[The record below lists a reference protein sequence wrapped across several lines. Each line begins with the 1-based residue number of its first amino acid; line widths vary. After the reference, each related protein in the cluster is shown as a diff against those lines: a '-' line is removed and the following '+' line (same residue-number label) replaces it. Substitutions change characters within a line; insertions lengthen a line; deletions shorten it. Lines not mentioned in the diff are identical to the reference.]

1 MRPQSI
7 VSLIVAVLL
16 VIVGLVTC
24 MIAQNMAQA
33 NGEYLFSEIR
43 GEDNVQ
49 TVDLTDSEISKI
61 ELIVEDAEINIYGK
75 SEKSYI
81 EFVNFKEN
89 YYSLSA
95 TNRILSFDE
104 IPDLM
109 SMLKFWENG
118 FSFKGMRY
126 ILNFSGTSEETEN
139 KQKAINVYLTKDK
152 LIKIFDIQTKTGTIT
167 NKDMVSETDYNIIA
181 EDAEVNI
188 STLKTSSALNI
199 NTGSDANPV
208 DPAKNLTLNLT
219 TAFINNLSVSA
230 ENLQMTANLFRCSG
244 NGEIICNTGAVT
256 IDSVTKTAEM
266 NLEIR
271 SAGGFVHIDGETVSP
286 PYNHIGS
293 ESNPGKLSINT
304 VTANVSVRSANQTP
318 NSDETAAG
326 E

>member
-1 MRPQSI
+1 VRPQSI

-75 SEKSYI
+75 CDKSYI

-126 ILNFSGTSEETEN
+126 LLNFSEFDTEETEER
-139 KQKAINVYLTKDK
+139 QKVINVYLTKDK
-152 LIKIFDIQTKTGTIT
+152 LIKIFDIQSKTGTIT
-167 NKDMVSETDYNIIA
+167 IKDMVSETDYNIIT
-181 EDAEVNI
+181 EDATVNA
-188 STLKTSSALNI
+188 STLKTSSALTI
-199 NTGSDANPV
+199 NVGKDV
-208 DPAKNLTLNLT
+208 KPAKNLNLNLT
-219 TAFINNLSVSA
+219 TTFIANMNVNA
-230 ENLQMTANLFRCSG
+230 ENLEMTAKLLRSTG
-244 NGEIICNTGAVT
+244 KSEIICNTGSIN
-256 IDSVTKTAEM
+256 IDSVTKTEDL
-266 NLEIR
+266 NLEIKT
-271 SAGGFVHIDGETVSP
+271 AGGFIHIDGHTVTS

-293 ESNPGKLSINT
+293 ESNPGRLAINT
-304 VTANVSVRSANQTP
+304 VTANVSIRYANQT
-318 NSDETAAG
+318 SDSETN
-326 E
+326 EN

>member
-49 TVDLTDSEISKI
+49 TVDLTESEISKI

-75 SEKSYI
+75 SDKSYI

-126 ILNFSGTSEETEN
+126 LLNFSDWNTQETEER
-139 KQKAINVYLTKDK
+139 QKIINVYLTKDK
-152 LIKIFDIQTKTGTIT
+152 LIKIFDIQATTGTI
-167 NKDMVSETDYNIIA
+167 NIKDMVTETDYNIIT
-181 EDAEVNI
+181 EDAAVNV
-188 STLKTSSALNI
+188 TTFKTASAITI
-199 NTGSDANPV
+199 NEGEDIK
-208 DPAKNLTLNLT
+208 PAKNLTLNLT
-219 TAFINNLSVSA
+219 TAIVNNINVNA
-230 ENLQMTANLFRCSG
+230 DNLQMTANMFRCAG
-244 NGEIICNTGAVT
+244 DGEIICSTGSIA
-256 IDSVTKTAEM
+256 IDSVTNTDSL
-266 NLEIR
+266 NLEIKT
-271 SAGGFVHIDGETVSP
+271 AGGFVHIDGETVSP

-304 VTANVSVRSANQTP
+304 VTANVSIRSAVQSQEDLP
-318 NSDETAAG
+318 DK
-326 E
+326 

>member
-81 EFVNFKEN
+81 EFINFKEN

-126 ILNFSGTSEETEN
+126 LINFSDMNTEETEER
-139 KQKAINVYLTKDK
+139 QKVINVYLTKDK
-152 LIKIFDIQTKTGTIT
+152 LIKIFDIKAKTGTIT
-167 NKDMVSETDYNIIA
+167 IKDMVTETDYNIVT
-181 EDAEVNI
+181 EDATVNA
-188 STLKTSSALNI
+188 STLKTSSALTI
-199 NTGSDANPV
+199 NEGEDIK
-208 DPAKNLTLNLT
+208 PAKNLTLNLT
-219 TAFINNLSVSA
+219 TAFINNLNVNA
-230 ENLQMTANLFRCSG
+230 DNLQMTANLFRCSG
-244 NGEIICNTGAVT
+244 NGEIICSTGSVS
-256 IDSVTKTAEM
+256 IGSVTDTRSM
-266 NLEIR
+266 NLEIKT
-271 SAGGFVHIDGETVSP
+271 AGGFVHIDGETVSP

-304 VTANVSVRSANQTP
+304 VTANVSVRSVTQTSEDLP
-318 NSDETAAG
+318 AE

>member
-1 MRPQSI
+1 MRPHSI

-75 SEKSYI
+75 SDRSYI

-126 ILNFSGTSEETEN
+126 LLNFSDWNNEETEER
-139 KQKAINVYLTKDK
+139 QKVINVYLTKDK
-152 LIKIFDIQTKTGTIT
+152 LIKIFDIQAKTGTIT
-167 NKDMVSETDYNIIA
+167 IKDMVSETDYNIVTENA
-181 EDAEVNI
+181 TVNAT
-188 STLKTSSALNI
+188 TLKTSSALTI
-199 NTGSDANPV
+199 NDGEDIS
-208 DPAKNLTLNLT
+208 PAADLTLNLT
-219 TAFINNLSVSA
+219 TAFVSTLNVNA
-230 ENLQMTANLFRCSG
+230 DNLQMAANLFRSTG
-244 NGEIICNTGAVT
+244 SGEIVCNTGSIA
-256 IDSVTKTAEM
+256 IDSVTRTEEM
-266 NLEIR
+266 NLEIKT
-271 SAGGFVHIDGETVSP
+271 AGGFVHIDGETVSP

-304 VTANVSVRSANQTP
+304 VTANVSIRYANQTP
-318 NSDETAAG
+318 GTSE

>member
-61 ELIVEDAEINIYGK
+61 ELIVEDAEINIIGN
-75 SEKSYI
+75 SGKSYI

-126 ILNFSGTSEETEN
+126 LLNFSDLKNTETEER
-139 KQKAINVYLTKDK
+139 QKIINVYLTKDK
-152 LIKIFDIQTKTGTIT
+152 HIKIFDIQSKTGAI
-167 NKDMVSETDYNIIA
+167 NIRDMISETDYNIVTENA
-181 EDAEVNI
+181 VVST
-188 STLKTSSALNI
+188 STLKTSSSFTVNSGKDI
-199 NTGSDANPV
+199 K
-208 DPAKNLTLNLT
+208 PAANLTLNLT
-219 TAFINNLSVSA
+219 TSFIANLSVNA
-230 ENLQMTANLFRCSG
+230 DNLDMTANLFRITG
-244 NGEIICNTGAVT
+244 NGEITCNTGAVN
-256 IDSVTKTAEM
+256 IDSVTRPAEM
-266 NLEIR
+266 NLEIKT
-271 SAGGFVHIDGETVSP
+271 AGGFVHIDGETVSP

-293 ESNPGKLSINT
+293 ESNPGKLAIDT
-304 VTANVSVRSANQTP
+304 VTANVSIRYATGTS
-318 NSDETAAG
+318 EK
-326 E
+326 

>member
-61 ELIVEDAEINIYGK
+61 ELIVEDAVINIYGK

-126 ILNFSGTSEETEN
+126 LLNFSEMNTEETEDR
-139 KQKAINVYLTKDK
+139 QKIINIYLTKDK
-152 LIKIFDIQTKTGTIT
+152 LIKIFDIQLTTGVI
-167 NKDMVSETDYNIIA
+167 NIKDMVSETDYNIIT
-181 EDAEVNI
+181 ENAEVNVA
-188 STLKTSSALNI
+188 TFKTASALTI
-199 NTGSDANPV
+199 NSGKDV
-208 DPAKNLTLNLT
+208 KPAKNLTLNMATTSLNTLT
-219 TAFINNLSVSA
+219 VNAD
-230 ENLQMTANLFRCSG
+230 NLQMDANLFRCSG
-244 NGEIICNTGAVT
+244 NGEIICNTGAIT
-256 IDSVTKTAEM
+256 IDSVTDTKSL
-266 NLEIR
+266 NLEVR
-271 SAGGFVHIDGETVSP
+271 TAGGFVHIDGQTISP
-286 PYNHIGS
+286 PYNNIGS
-293 ESNPGKLSINT
+293 ESNPGKISINT
-304 VTANVSVRSANQTP
+304 VTANVTIR
-318 NSDETAAG
+318 TASQQPGNAA
-326 E
+326 ENH

>member
-61 ELIVEDAEINIYGK
+61 ELIVEDAEINIIGK
-75 SEKSYI
+75 SDRSYI

-126 ILNFSGTSEETEN
+126 ILNFSDLKQEETEER
-139 KQKAINVYLTKDK
+139 QKVINIYLTKDK
-152 LIKIFDIQTKTGTIT
+152 EIKIFDIQANLCTLTIR
-167 NKDMVSETDYNIIA
+167 DMVSESDYSIVTQEATINA
-181 EDAEVNI
+181 
-188 STLKTSSALNI
+188 STLKTSSALTI
-199 NTGSDANPV
+199 NSGED
-208 DPAKNLTLNLT
+208 DKPAKNVTLNLT
-219 TAFINNLSVSA
+219 TAFISNLDINA

-244 NGEIICNTGAVT
+244 NGEIVCNTGSVS
-256 IDSVTKTAEM
+256 IDSVTKTEDM
-266 NLEIR
+266 NLEVR
-271 SAGGFVHIDGETVSP
+271 SVGGFVHIDGVTVSP

-293 ESNPGKLSINT
+293 EINPGKLKIDT
-304 VTANVSVRSANQTP
+304 VTANVSVR
-318 NSDETAAG
+318 TAAQTTP
-326 E
+326 ETTEPEA